1 MLDYTEPRLSALPTV
16 RLPHPHVEID
26 EVGSPIVRG
35 SRVPVRRLF
44 AWHRQGTAVET
55 LLRRYPQ
62 LGPARLLDALAFAY
76 DNFDLIAADLERE
89 RQLLSRESMPQP
101 EAPKNAK
108 EREAEAKARQTR
120 LPF

>member
-1 MLDYTEPRLSALPTV
+1 LSTLPAV

-26 EVGSPIVRG
+26 EVGSPVVRG

-101 EAPKNAK
+101 EGPKNAK
-108 EREAEAKARQTR
+108 ERQAEAKARQTK